1 MTLDA
6 SLANLQAQADR
17 LAGHFAAI
25 SDRIEAEGARA
36 AVVAA
41 SALAEPP
48 ARAGHWDHVHSGYAG
63 EPELS
68 APIPVRQ
75 DTPVGVVA
83 AVDGSLLNFEGENY
97 VPQTP
102 QGAAPSGATP
112 GVAAPGAVE
121 VEGDSVAPPP
131 AAPTAPAPWEQQD
144 QAAAEPAPAAEEAPK
159 KRSRRTLEEIAA
171 DNGVTLDEVKAW
183 LGPDRKATKA
193 AIEEY
198 AALQESAAPQAVKDL
213 DAQPEPAA
221 APAPAPMPTTV
232 ANPFGQGAQLPP
244 AAPVVNATPQAEP
257 VAAPAPPAP
266 VAPVA
271 APDFGQGTETIADW
285 NPFQS

>member
-1 MTLDA
+1 MTLDEA
-6 SLANLQAQADR
+6 LADLQYQAAR

-25 SDRIEAEGARA
+25 SDRIEA
-36 AVVAA
+36 
-41 SALAEPP
+41 
-48 ARAGHWDHVHSGYAG
+48 G
-63 EPELS
+63 E
-68 APIPVRQ
+68 APSPSDFQNGSFATRLTA
-75 DTPVGVVA
+75 DTPVGVVEA
-83 AVDGSLLNFEGENY
+83 AVGSVLN

-102 QGAAPSGATP
+102 QGAAPSGATT
-112 GVAAPGAVE
+112 GVPAPGAVE
-121 VEGDSVAPPP
+121 VEGDAVAPPP
-131 AAPTAPAPWEQQD
+131 AAPTAPAPWEQQA

-213 DAQPEPAA
+213 DAQPEPAV

>member
-1 MTLDA
+1 MTLDEA
-6 SLANLQAQADR
+6 LADLQYQAAR

-25 SDRIEAEGARA
+25 SDRIEA
-36 AVVAA
+36 
-41 SALAEPP
+41 
-48 ARAGHWDHVHSGYAG
+48 G
-63 EPELS
+63 EAPSPSDFQNGSFATRLTADY

-102 QGAAPSGATP
+102 QGAAPSGATT
-112 GVAAPGAVE
+112 GAGTPGAVE

-131 AAPTAPAPWEQQD
+131 AAPTASAPWEQQA

-244 AAPVVNATPQAEP
+244 APPVVNATPQAEP

-271 APDFGQGTETIADW
+271 APDFGQGTEAIADW

>member
-1 MTLDA
+1 MTLDET
-6 SLANLQAQADR
+6 LADLQYQAAR

-25 SDRIEAEGARA
+25 SDRIEA
-36 AVVAA
+36 
-41 SALAEPP
+41 
-48 ARAGHWDHVHSGYAG
+48 G
-63 EPELS
+63 EAPSPSDFQNSSFATRLTADS
-68 APIPVRQ
+68 TPIPVRQ

-83 AVDGSLLNFEGENY
+83 AVDGSVLNFEGENY

-102 QGAAPSGATP
+102 QGAAPSGATQ
-112 GVAAPGAVE
+112 GVPAPGAVE
-121 VEGDSVAPPP
+121 VEGEAATPAVAPPP
-131 AAPTAPAPWEQQD
+131 AVPVAPAPWEQQA
-144 QAAAEPAPAAEEAPK
+144 QAAAEAAPPAEEAPK

-193 AIEEY
+193 TIEEY
-198 AALQESAAPQAVKDL
+198 VAATQAAAPQVVEPA
-213 DAQPEPAA
+213 PEPAPAA

-244 AAPVVNATPQAEP
+244 AAAPQPEP

-266 VAPVA
+266 AAPVA

>member
-1 MTLDA
+1 MTLDET
-6 SLANLQAQADR
+6 LADLQYQAAR

-25 SDRIEAEGARA
+25 SDRIEA
-36 AVVAA
+36 
-41 SALAEPP
+41 
-48 ARAGHWDHVHSGYAG
+48 G
-63 EPELS
+63 EAPSPSDFQNSSFATRLTADS
-68 APIPVRQ
+68 MPIPVRQ
-75 DTPVGVVA
+75 DTP
-83 AVDGSLLNFEGENY
+83 
-97 VPQTP
+97 
-102 QGAAPSGATP
+102 
-112 GVAAPGAVE
+112 GAVE
-121 VEGDSVAPPP
+121 VEGEAATPAVAPPP
-131 AAPTAPAPWEQQD
+131 AAPVAPAPWEQQA
-144 QAAAEPAPAAEEAPK
+144 QAAAEPAPAAEPTPAAEAAPK

-213 DAQPEPAA
+213 DAQPEPAV